1 MILASNFTPAGARA
15 HYKGRQDHQPRFL
28 PSFLFPARLY
38 AVALSSWAAIST
50 YRALTAT
57 GHKTFDSFPLSC

>member
-1 MILASNFTPAGARA
+1 MILASNFTPAGAGA

-28 PSFLFPARLY
+28 DSFLFPARLY
-38 AVALSSWAAIST
+38 AVVLSSWAIST

-57 GHKTFDSFPLSC
+57 GDKTFDSFPLSC